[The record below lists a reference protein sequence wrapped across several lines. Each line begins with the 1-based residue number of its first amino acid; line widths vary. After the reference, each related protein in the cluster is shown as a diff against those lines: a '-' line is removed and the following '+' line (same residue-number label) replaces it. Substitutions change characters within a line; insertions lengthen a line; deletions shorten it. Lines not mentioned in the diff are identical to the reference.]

1 MKDKEQR
8 FQTIITDYQHMIYR
22 LCCSYIADDQ
32 IRKDLYQNILI
43 RLWKGMDSFQNH
55 STIGTWVYR
64 IAVNTSLDFLR
75 KEIKNRTRS
84 IHMDLENLSISDKSP
99 NQEEEL
105 LTSEKTELLYRCIN
119 RFSFIDK
126 TIISLYLEDLSYR
139 EIAQIVGITE
149 KNVGVKISRIKKKL
163 NQCLKDM

>member
-1 MKDKEQR
+1 MKDKEKL
-8 FQTIITDYQHMIYR
+8 FQTIIADYQHMIYR
-22 LCCSYIADDQ
+22 LCCSYIANDQ

-43 RLWKGMDSFQNH
+43 RIWRGLDSFQNH
-55 STIGTWVYR
+55 SSMGTWVYR

-75 KEIKNRTRS
+75 KEIKNRSRS
-84 IHMDLENLSISDKSP
+84 IQMDLENLAISDKSP

-105 LTSEKTELLYRCIN
+105 LASEKTEILYRCIN

>member
-1 MKDKEQR
+1 MKDKEKL
-8 FQTIITDYQHMIYR
+8 FQTIIANYQNMIYR

-43 RLWKGMDSFQNH
+43 RLWRGLESFQNH
-55 STIGTWVYR
+55 SSMGTWVYR

-75 KEIKNRTRS
+75 KEIKNRSRS
-84 IHMDLENLSISDKSP
+84 MQMDLENLAISDKSP

-105 LTSEKTELLYRCIN
+105 LISEKTELLYRCIN

-139 EIAQIVGITE
+139 EIAHIVGITE
-149 KNVGVKISRIKKKL
+149 KNVSVKISRIKKNLSK
-163 NQCLKDM
+163 CLKDI